1 MKASVMDLRY
11 RTKEILRAL
20 DAKEEITLTH
30 RGTKKGTIIPVDSK
44 SNNSKTLPTHP
55 AVGMW
60 ADQQESVEQ
69 LISRIRKPRSC

>member
-20 DAKEEITLTH
+20 DEGSEVVLTH
-30 RGTKKGTIIPVDSK
+30 RGTVKGRILPEK
-44 SNNSKTLPTHP
+44 SRRHKSRRLSDLE

-60 ADQQESVEQ
+60 ADQTETVEEMVN
-69 LISRIRKPRSC
+69 RIRHP